1 MHDLLGLPIDASTHG
16 HSIDQIIVITH
27 WLMLVLFVGWG
38 SFFAYSLVRFRKKRN
53 PQADYVGVKSHKSS
67 YIEVAVALFEGFLLV
82 GFAIP
87 VWSGVWTNYP
97 DPKDAV
103 VIHVIAEQFAWNI
116 HYPGPDGKFGKREI
130 GLVTAENPI
139 GLDRNDQDAKDDIAT
154 INVMHIPTGKKIL
167 VYLTSKDVIHS
178 FGLPLLRVKQDAIPG
193 QSIPIT
199 FEATKTIA
207 DIRLLSTSTT
217 VLTPNEIALKS
228 VSGRVVAKDYSN
240 KGGEVIV
247 KRGDVVVDTAIINQ
261 LDQNGVS
268 KVLVLP
274 VVANRV
280 AMQAYTDKS
289 GATIL
294 AEGDA
299 VTEAIAFTLLD
310 SGINEIRTAPDTPSE
325 IACAQL
331 CGLGHYRMRG
341 TLVLDSPADYDK
353 WLAEEAAYLTQ

>member
-1 MHDLLGLPIDASTHG
+1 MHDLLGLPIDASAHG
-16 HSIDQIIVITH
+16 YSIDQIIVITH
-27 WLMLVLFVGWG
+27 WLMLVLFLGWG
-38 SFFAYSLVRFRKKRN
+38 SFFIYSLIRFRKRRN

-116 HYPGPDGKFGKREI
+116 HYPGPDEKFGRRDI

-139 GLDRNDQDAKDDIAT
+139 GLDRNDQDAKDDLAT
-154 INVMHIPTGKKIL
+154 INIMHVPIGKQIL

-207 DIRLLSTSTT
+207 DIRRLSTYTT
-217 VLTPNEIALKS
+217 ALTPHEIKLKS
-228 VSGRVVAKDYSN
+228 VSGRVAAMDYSS
-240 KGGEVIV
+240 KSGEIIV
-247 KRGDVVVDTAIINQ
+247 KRGDVIVDTAVTNR
-261 LDQNGVS
+261 LEENGIER
-268 KVLVLP
+268 VLVLP

-280 AMQAYTDKS
+280 AMQSYKGKD
-289 GATIL
+289 GNTIL
-294 AEGDA
+294 NENDE
-299 VTEAIAFTLLD
+299 VTDAIALWLLD
-310 SGINEIRTAPDTPSE
+310 AGINEIQTAADTPSE

-341 TLVLDSPADYDK
+341 TLVLDSQADYDK

>member
-27 WLMLVLFVGWG
+27 WLMLILFLGWG
-38 SFFAYSLVRFRKKRN
+38 SFFIYSLIRFRKKRN

-116 HYPGPDGKFGKREI
+116 HYPGPDGKFGRRDI
-130 GLVTAENPI
+130 SLVTAENPI
-139 GLDRNDQDAKDDIAT
+139 GIDRNDQDAKDDLAT
-154 INVMHIPTGKKIL
+154 INIMHIPIGKRIL

-207 DIRLLSTSTT
+207 DIRRLSNGTT
-217 VLTPNEIALKS
+217 VLTPTEIKLRA
-228 VSGRVVAKDYSN
+228 VSGRTAAMDYSN
-240 KGGEVIV
+240 KSGEVIV
-247 KRGDVVVDTAIINQ
+247 KRGDVVVDTAIINR
-261 LDQNGVS
+261 LDETGVS
-268 KVLVLP
+268 SILVLP
-274 VVANRV
+274 VLANRV
-280 AMQAYTDKS
+280 AMQSYKDKS
-289 GATIL
+289 GNSIL

-299 VTEAIAFTLLD
+299 LTDAIALSLLD
-310 SGINEIRTAPDTPSE
+310 AGITEIQTAPDTPAE

-341 TLVLDSPADYDK
+341 TVVLESPADFDK